1 MNGPIKWCFVI
12 LILSIHIRT
21 FVNQQMD
28 EFLVAT
34 YSRTKQRSHVIFIL
48 HIHISTFADKKFSD
62 FFVIFSSRIMQW
74 SLSKNTLHIH
84 IRRSG

>member
-1 MNGPIKWCFVI
+1 M
-12 LILSIHIRT
+12 L
-21 FVNQQMD
+21 
-28 EFLVAT
+28 
-34 YSRTKQRSHVIFIL
+34 FIL

-84 IRRSG
+84 IRPSG